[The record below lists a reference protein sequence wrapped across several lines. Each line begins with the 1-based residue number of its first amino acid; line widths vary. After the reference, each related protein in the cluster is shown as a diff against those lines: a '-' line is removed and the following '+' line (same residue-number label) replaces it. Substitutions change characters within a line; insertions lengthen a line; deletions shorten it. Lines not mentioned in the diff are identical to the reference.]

1 MTKIIRILK
10 IFIGPFL
17 LAVAIWVLHSE
28 LKTFHFQDALQSLHE
43 LPNQSILLCFLL
55 TILSYLIMSGYD
67 LLALR
72 YIRHPLSYP
81 KIGMASFI
89 GYAFSNN
96 IGLSMLAG
104 GSVRYRLYSSWGLT
118 AFEITEV
125 VGFCTLSLWLGF
137 FALGGAVFLLEPMPV
152 PKALHIPFYSVKFV
166 GILFLRLLFLS
177 PCPVS
182 SLLQY
187 QPY

>member
-1 MTKIIRILK
+1 MMTKIIRILK

-55 TILSYLIMSGYD
+55 TVLSYLIMSGYD

-81 KIGMASFI
+81 KIGMASFV

-96 IGLSMLAG
+96 IGLSMLAA
-104 GSVRYRLYSSWGLT
+104 GSVRYRLYSSWGLSIYGITKVILYCT
-118 AFEITEV
+118 AT
-125 VGFCTLSLWLGF
+125 LWLGF
-137 FALGGAVFLLEPMPV
+137 STLAGIIFLLEPMAIPATIHV
-152 PKALHIPFYSVKFV
+152 PFASIRVLGFIALLPAGF
-166 GILFLRLLFLS
+166 FLLL
-177 PCPVS
+177 
-182 SLLQY
+182 
-187 QPY
+187 